1 MEATLTADPFL
12 HSPEMC
18 MRTADGWGFFLLA
31 KREVDPAP
39 TLILQILDIACPP
52 HSLLHIICL
61 SLLSPLL
68 SESPAHTPL
77 N

>member
-12 HSPEMC
+12 LSQKHVH
-18 MRTADGWGFFLLA
+18 ANGGWLGFFFVS
-31 KREVDPAP
+31 KKGGPTP
-39 TLILQILDIACPP
+39 TLILQILDACPP
-52 HSLLHIICL
+52 HHISPCSIL
-61 SLLSPLL
+61 SFLLSPLL